1 LALDAIQ
8 NFQQLVETALESHCT
23 ISEVVLEYEME
34 NTEKSRVELLEQMR
48 GNWLVMKNSVL
59 EGMAKQEATMGGLVK
74 GSASTVEAAIAAK
87 RISEDRLSKT
97 VLRALAVAELN
108 ASMGLIVAAP
118 TAGSCGILPA
128 VLVTAQ
134 EEKNYPDD
142 RIVMSLF
149 TAAGIGLVLAK
160 NASIAG
166 SEGGCQ
172 AECGSAASMAAGA
185 LTELAGG
192 TVEQVAEAVAL
203 SLKNVLGLTC
213 DPVGGL
219 VEVPCIKRNSFLAVN
234 AIVASDLALAGIR
247 SVIPVDEVIGAMKE
261 TGELMPLA
269 LKETAQG
276 GLAATPT
283 GKVIGKKLQKETFEK

>member
-1 LALDAIQ
+1 MALDAIQ
-8 NFQQLVETALESHCT
+8 NFQQLVETALENHCT

-34 NTEKSRVELLEQMR
+34 STEKSRVELLEQML
-48 GNWLVMKNSVL
+48 GNWRVMKNSVL

-74 GSASTVEAAIAAK
+74 GSASIVEAASAAK

-142 RIVMSLF
+142 KIVMSLF

-166 SEGGCQ
+166 AEGGCQ

-192 TVEQVAEAVAL
+192 TVNQVAEAVAL

-283 GKVIGKKLQKETFEK
+283 GKVIGKKLQEETFEK